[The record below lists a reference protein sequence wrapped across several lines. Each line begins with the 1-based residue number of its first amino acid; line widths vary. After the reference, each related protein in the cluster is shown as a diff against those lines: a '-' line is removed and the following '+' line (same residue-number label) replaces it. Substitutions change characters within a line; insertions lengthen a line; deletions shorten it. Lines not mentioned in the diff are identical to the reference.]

1 MTHVKRYLHVNS
13 IANGVRNE
21 ASSSGKDAQDGQDQ
35 GASFCGEAS
44 ATVGVTESHFEF
56 EIDFFP
62 PFFVDESVVLL
73 MPDRRSLHNSAANF
87 GGHE

>member
-1 MTHVKRYLHVNS
+1 MCQKRQTVTHVKRYLHVNS

-44 ATVGVTESHFEF
+44 ATVGVTKSHFEF

-73 MPDRRSLHNSAANF
+73 PA
-87 GGHE
+87 EC